1 LRRNPSLLLRSG
13 LAFVL
18 HRATGGRV
26 TYAFHHDEEDDPM
39 RARRGNCVASGMV
52 TLLVVGAVVASGCSQ
67 AMRSPMP
74 DVTGQLAVKVS
85 TEGPSKS
92 TDLPTGIH
100 QVPDTAVY
108 ISGYQGESMKVGQH
122 FGLIGVLAAEAAASR
137 TSEKKA
143 ESAQGHLRLD
153 LPGWTERVVA
163 QEIPRA
169 GAARLVANGAGGNGA
184 LELVP
189 YLVVS
194 STGNDQVRPWIFLKT
209 TLKDAGGDTKWK
221 TRYIVSLGPPR
232 PLGGPNGWAAGDGA
246 SFRAAV
252 DAGLRRAVILM
263 MKDTSG
269 ALARTGGRP
278 VKLKTQWPW
287 VKEPLVIAADV
298 LEETPDSLIVLP
310 KVGDLTT
317 FAGINVLDKTSVS
330 LTPADN

>member
-1 LRRNPSLLLRSG
+1 MRERRSNHVAPGMVAVLLL
-13 LAFVL
+13 
-18 HRATGGRV
+18 
-26 TYAFHHDEEDDPM
+26 
-39 RARRGNCVASGMV
+39 
-52 TLLVVGAVVASGCSQ
+52 GAVAAAGCSQ

-74 DVTGQLAVKVS
+74 DMTGPLAVTVS
-85 TEGPSKS
+85 PEGPSKS

-108 ISGYQGESMKVGQH
+108 ISGYQGESMKIGQH
-122 FGLIGVLAAEAAASR
+122 FGLVGVLAAEAAASR

-153 LPGWTERVVA
+153 LARWTERVVA

-169 GAARLVANGAGGNGA
+169 GATRLVVNGAGGNGA

-209 TLKDAGGDTKWK
+209 TLKDPAGETKWK
-221 TRYIVSLGPPR
+221 TRYIVSLGAPR
-232 PLGGPNGWAAGDGA
+232 PLGGPNGWATGDGA
-246 SFRAAV
+246 TFRAAV

-269 ALARTGGRP
+269 GLARTGGRP
-278 VKLKTQWPW
+278 AKVKTQWPW

-317 FAGINVLDKTSVS
+317 FAGINVLDKASVS
-330 LTPADN
+330 VTPTDN